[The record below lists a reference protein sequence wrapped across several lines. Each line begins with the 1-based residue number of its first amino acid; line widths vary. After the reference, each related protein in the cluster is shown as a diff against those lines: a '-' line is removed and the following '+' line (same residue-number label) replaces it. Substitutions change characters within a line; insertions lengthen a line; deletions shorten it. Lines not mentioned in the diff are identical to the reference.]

1 MEELAAN
8 ALTSM
13 PMPKKA
19 MTQAMGRLG
28 KIRLRPSQR
37 DFFPAGRAKCAPTS
51 KIRRA
56 PDSLRSNYRPGSKL
70 SLPRS
75 ADLEM
80 TTAASAAA
88 SLRSVR
94 TEIQNLRGGNDA
106 RWKTPKAGFPPRQQQ
121 HLYPSFPQTLS
132 LPTFTS
138 AHPLTDAGH
147 FGQDPSASVASL
159 RS

>member
-8 ALTSM
+8 ALASM

-19 MTQAMGRLG
+19 MTQTMGRLG

-37 DFFPAGRAKCAPTS
+37 DFFRAWRTKCAPTS
-51 KIRRA
+51 KIA
-56 PDSLRSNYRPGSKL
+56 G
-70 SLPRS
+70 
-75 ADLEM
+75 LEV

-106 RWKTPKAGFPPRQQQ
+106 RWKTPKASFPPRLEIGQKPPDS
-121 HLYPSFPQTLS
+121 HIPTASTTAASISSSHKPSRSPPQ
-132 LPTFTS
+132 
-138 AHPLTDAGH
+138 
-147 FGQDPSASVASL
+147 
-159 RS
+159 RIR